1 MAESTQRPVV
11 GDQSRFDT
19 GMNDAAARA
28 DSGNSLFR
36 ADDRSTVLQ
45 YLVWIVL
52 ACWLVIVLVLGARGA
67 FVVPAGT
74 PPYPIAIGVVAPLL
88 VFLAAVWVSSAF
100 RSFVMAADLP
110 LLTAVQAW
118 RFAGFGFL
126 ALFAH
131 GVLPGVFAWPAGLG
145 DMAIGLTA
153 PWLALTLARR
163 PGFAASWLFV
173 IWNLLGIL
181 DLIGAVGSAAAN
193 QMLATGAAGEVAVAP
208 MAQMP
213 LLLVPAYLVP
223 PFFIWHLTA
232 LFQARR
238 VVLVEKSARR
248 A

>member
-1 MAESTQRPVV
+1 MAEPAQHPTVADR
-11 GDQSRFDT
+11 SRLGN
-19 GMNDAAARA
+19 GMNDATTRA
-28 DSGNSLFR
+28 GNRNDLIH
-36 ADDRSTVLQ
+36 ADHQSTGLQ

-52 ACWLVIVLVLGARGA
+52 ACWLLIVLVLGARGA
-67 FVVPAGT
+67 FAVPAET

-88 VFLAAVWVSSAF
+88 VFLAAVWGSAAF
-100 RSFVMAADLP
+100 RGFVMAADLP

-126 ALFAH
+126 ALFAY
-131 GVLPGVFAWPAGLG
+131 GVLPGSFAWPAGLG

-163 PGFAASWLFV
+163 PAFAASWMLV

-181 DLIGAVGSAAAN
+181 DLIAAVSSATIN
-193 QMLATGAAGEVAVAP
+193 QILATGAAGEVTVAP
-208 MAQMP
+208 MAQLP

-223 PFFIWHLTA
+223 LFFIWHLTA

-238 VVLVEKSARR
+238 LALSERS
-248 A
+248 

>member
-1 MAESTQRPVV
+1 MAESPQRPMVA
-11 GDQSRFDT
+11 DRSRLGN
-19 GMNDAAARA
+19 GMNEAATRA
-28 DSGNSLFR
+28 DNRNDLIR
-36 ADDRSTVLQ
+36 ADHQSTGLQ
-45 YLVWIVL
+45 YLLWIVL

-67 FVVPAGT
+67 FVEPAGP
-74 PPYPIAIGVVAPLL
+74 PPYPIAIGVATPIL

-163 PGFAASWLFV
+163 PAFAASRLFV
-173 IWNLLGIL
+173 IWNLLGML
-181 DLIGAVGSAAAN
+181 DLINAVGTAAVN
-193 QMLATGAAGEVAVAP
+193 QMLATGAAGEVTVAP
-208 MAQMP
+208 MAQLP

-223 PFFIWHLTA
+223 LFFIWHLTA

-238 VVLVEKSARR
+238 LVLSERS
-248 A
+248 